1 MMSNSDTLVTV
12 LMPVYNAE
20 RYVSEA
26 IESILNQTYRDF
38 EFIIIND
45 GSTDQSEEI
54 IQRYNDSRIVYVR
67 NERNIRLV
75 ATLNKGIRMA
85 SGKYIMRMDADDISS
100 TDRMKLQ
107 VKFMELHPDVGVCGS
122 FLSVFGETI
131 KPYLSRRPE
140 NDEDIRSSMLV
151 NNPLGHPNVIIRKSV
166 LVKNDIWYDE
176 NYYRMEDWGLWIS
189 LMPYCK
195 FYNIQK
201 PLLRYRYVETS
212 ESRLNSKDSKHLG
225 ISANLVQLFFDK
237 IGVTCNASESKQIA
251 ALIKSPHVFRLS
263 KKEIRDSVLVLKT
276 KLTTAEYMIPGL
288 TEHTMERVT
297 AFSLNKWYLMFLL
310 IKKMGVNDYVRTAF
324 SVLKKK
330 NSR

>member
-1 MMSNSDTLVTV
+1 MSNSDTLVTV

-176 NYYRMEDWGLWIS
+176 NYYRMEDWGLVDPQWCARCQS
-189 LMPYCK
+189 
-195 FYNIQK
+195 
-201 PLLRYRYVETS
+201 
-212 ESRLNSKDSKHLG
+212 
-225 ISANLVQLFFDK
+225 
-237 IGVTCNASESKQIA
+237 
-251 ALIKSPHVFRLS
+251 
-263 KKEIRDSVLVLKT
+263 
-276 KLTTAEYMIPGL
+276 
-288 TEHTMERVT
+288 
-297 AFSLNKWYLMFLL
+297 
-310 IKKMGVNDYVRTAF
+310 
-324 SVLKKK
+324 
-330 NSR
+330 

>member
-1 MMSNSDTLVTV
+1 MNNSDTLVTV

-20 RYVSEA
+20 RYVAEA

-75 ATLNKGIRMA
+75 ATLNKGIKMA

-100 TDRMKLQ
+100 IDRMKLQ
-107 VKFMELHPDVGVCGS
+107 VEFMELHPEVGVCGS

-131 KPYLSRRPE
+131 KPYLSKRPK
-140 NDEDIRSSMLV
+140 NDKDIRSSMLV

-212 ESRLNSKDSKHLG
+212 ESRLNSKDSKHLEK
-225 ISANLVQLFFDK
+225 SANLVQSFFTTID
-237 IGVTCNASESKQIA
+237 IPCNIAESKQIA

-263 KKEIRDSVLVLKT
+263 RKDISDSLLTLET
-276 KLTTAEYMIPGL
+276 KLTTAELQIPGL
-288 TEHTMERVT
+288 TERTMERVIT
-297 AFSLNKWYLMFLL
+297 FSLNKWYLMFLL
-310 IKKMGVNDYVRTAF
+310 IKKMGLNDYLRTVV

-330 NSR
+330 NLR